1 MKKKVWRYVLATIL
15 VPLFVRNSDAQTLD
29 PAAILRHVQVL
40 AADSLEGRGT
50 ATVGEIK
57 AAQYIADWFKKAGLE
72 PKGGA
77 GSFFQPFGT
86 VIHYEGVPHQ
96 VTARN
101 VAGYLDNGAEQT
113 IIIGA
118 HYDHLGKGYQSG
130 SLTADSENLIH
141 NGADDNAS
149 GVAGLIE
156 LARYFAG
163 NKVKEKYNL
172 LFVAFSGE
180 ELGLLGSKFYA
191 SHPTIP
197 MESVACMINMD
208 MIGRLDD
215 SKGLTIGGWGTS
227 PTWGALLPALAL
239 KNTLKYAVDSSG
251 IGPSDHTSFY
261 LQQKPVLFLFTGVH
275 SDYHKVTDDVDKIN
289 APGIQ
294 KVLRLITDLVTGLDT
309 TKFPNLLT
317 FTEAGNPHNQ
327 DIQSDFKVT
336 LGIIPDYS
344 FNGRGLRIDAVTKNR
359 PAAKAGLET
368 GDVIVQMG
376 ELPIKDIQDYMKA
389 LGQFEKGQ
397 TIDLALRRKDA
408 NKTVRVTF

>member
-1 MKKKVWRYVLATIL
+1 MRKIFWKYSFTTGIAL
-15 VPLFVRNSDAQTLD
+15 LFLKTSYAQNLD
-29 PAAILRHVQVL
+29 PTAILSHVQVL

-57 AAQYIADWFKKAGLE
+57 AANYIAGWFRQAGLE

-101 VAGYLDNGAEQT
+101 VAGYLDNGAEKT
-113 IIIGA
+113 IVIGA
-118 HYDHLGKGYQSG
+118 HYDHLGKGFQPG
-130 SLTADSENLIH
+130 SLTAEGKNLIH

-163 NKVKEKYNL
+163 NKVKEKYNI

-227 PTWGALLPALAL
+227 PTWGALLPTLAV
-239 KNTLKYAVDSSG
+239 KNTLRYAVDSSG

-261 LQQKPVLFLFTGVH
+261 LQQKPVLFFFTGVH

-289 APGIQ
+289 AAGIQ
-294 KVLRLITDLVTGLDT
+294 KILRLVTDLVAELDT
-309 TKFPNLLT
+309 TKIPDLLT

-344 FNGRGLRIDAVTKNR
+344 FNGRGLRIDAVTKDR
-359 PAAKAGLET
+359 PAAKAGLEM

-376 ELPIKDIQDYMKA
+376 PFPIKDIQDYMKA

-397 TIDLALRRKDA
+397 TIDLTLRRKDT
-408 NKTVRVTF
+408 NKTVRATF

>member
-1 MKKKVWRYVLATIL
+1 MKNTFWKYSIATVVLF
-15 VPLFVRNSDAQTLD
+15 LFFKNSYAQSLD
-29 PAAILRHVQVL
+29 SRDILRHVQVL

-57 AAQYIADWFKKAGLE
+57 AAHYIAGWFKQAGLE

-77 GSFFQPFGT
+77 GSYFQPFGT

-101 VAGYLDNGAEQT
+101 VAGFLDNGAEQT

-118 HYDHLGKGYQSG
+118 HYDHLGKGFQSG
-130 SLTADSENLIH
+130 SLTADGKDVIH

-156 LARYFAG
+156 LARHFAG
-163 NKVKEKYNL
+163 NQVKEKYNF

-180 ELGLLGSKFYA
+180 ELGLLGSKFYT

-197 MESVACMINMD
+197 IESVAFMINMD
-208 MIGRLDD
+208 MIGRLDE

-227 PTWGALLPALAL
+227 PTWGSLIPALAL
-239 KNTLKYAVDSSG
+239 KNTLKFAVDSSG

-261 LQQKPVLFLFTGVH
+261 LQQKPVLFFFTGVH
-275 SDYHKVTDDVDKIN
+275 SDYHKVTDDADKIN
-289 APGIQ
+289 ATGEQ
-294 KVLRLITDLVTGLDT
+294 KILRLIADLVTELDKVST
-309 TKFPNLLT
+309 VIT
-317 FTEAGNPHNQ
+317 FTEAGNPHSEQ
-327 DIQSDFKVT
+327 VQTSFKVT

-344 FNGRGLRIDAVTKNR
+344 FNGRGLRIDGVTKNR
-359 PAAKAGLET
+359 PAAQAGLET
-368 GDVIVQMG
+368 GDIILKMG
-376 ELPIKDIQDYMKA
+376 QYPIKDIQDYMKS
-389 LGQFEKGQ
+389 LGQFESGQ
-397 TIDLALRRKDA
+397 SIDVEVRRKEE
-408 NKTVRVTF
+408 NKVLRVTF

>member
-1 MKKKVWRYVLATIL
+1 MAL
-15 VPLFVRNSDAQTLD
+15 LFLKTSYAQNLD
-29 PAAILRHVQVL
+29 PTAILSHVQVL

-57 AAQYIADWFKKAGLE
+57 AANYIAGWFRQAGLE

-77 GSFFQPFGT
+77 GSYFQPFGT

-101 VAGYLDNGAEQT
+101 VAGYLDNGADKT
-113 IIIGA
+113 VVIGA
-118 HYDHLGKGYQSG
+118 HYDHLGKGFQSG
-130 SLTADSENLIH
+130 SLTANSKDVIH

-163 NKVKEKYNL
+163 NQVKEKYNF

-180 ELGLLGSKFYA
+180 ELGLLGSKFYT

-197 MESVACMINMD
+197 MESVAFMINMD
-208 MIGRLDD
+208 MIGRLDAG
-215 SKGLTIGGWGTS
+215 KGLTIGGWGTS
-227 PTWGALLPALAL
+227 PTWGALIPALAL
-239 KNTLKYAVDSSG
+239 KNTLKFAIDSSG
-251 IGPSDHTSFY
+251 VGPSDHTSFY
-261 LQQKPVLFLFTGVH
+261 LRQKPVLFFFTGVH

-289 APGIQ
+289 APGVQ
-294 KVLRLITDLVTGLDT
+294 KILRLIADLVTELDRV
-309 TKFPNLLT
+309 PIVPT

-344 FNGRGLRIDAVTKNR
+344 FNGRGLRIDAVTKDR
-359 PAAKAGLET
+359 PAAKAGLEM
-368 GDVIVQMG
+368 GDIIVQMG
-376 ELPIKDIQDYMKA
+376 TFPIKDIQDYMKA

-397 TIDLALRRKDA
+397 TIDLTLRRKDA
-408 NKTVRVTF
+408 NKTARVTF